1 MQVIGVDNEAV
12 GLFRNL
18 QLRQKTAVDRIDDRI
33 LMILPILFRNLLGF
47 RSVIL
52 IDDAYR
58 RLRQLQG
65 SANVKM
71 HVSAK

>member
-65 SANVKM
+65 PANVKM